1 MAYKQIIGPQG
12 KSKFLLIYHGNRL
25 PENSY
30 VFIIENTAPSIS
42 FNPVYPIEKNYR
54 GDNIDPGSKFTV
66 DISLEIIN
74 VLDEYPKILQLIEA
88 INTIKMNPND
98 YTLYMRPLYLDEN
111 SFMLPVLLK
120 EGLKFDNALQFINTA
135 QKIQL
140 EFVSKYA
147 ITGIP
152 VSATRNIYEVEDI
165 VANLDIVK
173 TV

>member
-12 KSKFLLIYHGNRL
+12 KSKFYLIYGNSWL
-25 PENSY
+25 VANE
-30 VFIIENTAPSIS
+30 FIIENTAPSIS
-42 FNPVYPIEKNYR
+42 FDPVYPIEKNYR

-74 VLDEYPKILQLIEA
+74 VLDEYPKILKLIEA
-88 INTIKMNPND
+88 INTIKMNPNS
-98 YTLYMRPLYLDEN
+98 YTLFMQPLYLNEN

-120 EGLKFDNALQFINTA
+120 EGLKFDNALRFINTA

-140 EFVSKYA
+140 GFVSKYA
-147 ITGIP
+147 ITGVP

-165 VANLDIVK
+165 VANLAIVN

>member
-12 KSKFLLIYHGNRL
+12 KSKFKLIYWVNRI
-25 PENSY
+25 PENSD

-42 FNPVYPIEKNYR
+42 FDPVYPIEKNYR

-74 VLDEYPKILQLIEA
+74 VLEEYPKILKLIQA
-88 INTIKMNPND
+88 INAIKMNPND
-98 YTLYMRPLYLDEN
+98 YTLHMQPLYLDEN